1 MPLTRQSQRAV
12 KTCTECARRKIRC
25 SKTVPCTA
33 CVRKRMEQHCH
44 REPVRVV
51 TKHMAV
57 VESASVDDQ
66 ATETF
71 SGRPGCEDAER
82 PNSRRTGVNVVYNS
96 IGTTQSTLACSDSV
110 ATLHGSRQ
118 PDEKSMSVAAVPS
131 SRLTNDKA
139 ASLEFLAYGRQ
150 GTLNHLGGL
159 EGSSSYSGSRG
170 QDIQEIIGAR
180 YHPLVEWDP
189 IYPIEEARALLI
201 IHRKHIA
208 WMHNV
213 VHMPSFIEQFDI
225 NAASGLC
232 EQPWLALYYAI
243 LTASARSTLYHIP
256 ASSMKTLGLSI
267 VTHVNTVQELYDK
280 SIDYLYRSNFISKHS
295 LSSVQ
300 AICVLLQVAHHYDQS
315 DTICVLVAAAIRIA
329 QCLNI
334 NRLGPDPNMNAPST
348 AGTSSVVS
356 SLIER
361 EVKKRIWWFLV
372 RQDWLQIPFQ
382 NTCLIHLTQFN
393 TPMPVNC
400 FENADEMISDGSVVA
415 QPENVFTQTSFT
427 HVLNQVAV
435 IIWKHQD
442 RLCQVGFPGDLEDG
456 LMKLYDQT
464 TWADEEL
471 KKIYSGCAS
480 YLQYSSSLSGQQAH
494 ENAPTSPLRHLAC
507 VALLSAAHKIFTV
520 HRHFQLRSFR
530 DTRFA
535 YTQLSCVSLAERS
548 IRMVEQWEN
557 TLDFEI
563 VKRMW
568 TTPTQ
573 TITCCITI
581 LFALMFR
588 FKHPLTY
595 DYQKLREYVNIGRAF
610 IRELEPRSSIA
621 RRGARLLDALIG
633 IDHTSTDSE
642 DIELEIGDVIRRVAI
657 AENSAETGDQIS
669 AGTNEQG
676 DELDILEL
684 WDEFIGETDLRIF
697 EGVY

>member
-1 MPLTRQSQRAV
+1 
-12 KTCTECARRKIRC
+12 
-25 SKTVPCTA
+25 
-33 CVRKRMEQHCH
+33 MEEHCH

-57 VESASVDDQ
+57 VETASVDDQ

-71 SGRPGCEDAER
+71 TGRSESEDAER
-82 PNSRRTGVNVVYNS
+82 PDSRRIQVNIVENPTD
-96 IGTTQSTLACSDSV
+96 TTQSTLAYSGSV
-110 ATLHGSRQ
+110 ATIHDSGQ
-118 PDEKSMSVAAVPS
+118 IDEKGLSLAALPS

-139 ASLEFLAYGRQ
+139 ASLEFLAYGRR

-159 EGSSSYSGSRG
+159 EGSSSYSGTRD
-170 QDIQEIIGAR
+170 QDIQELTGAR

-189 IYPIEEARALLI
+189 IFPLEEARALL
-201 IHRKHIA
+201 HMHGKHIA

-213 VHMPSFIEQFDI
+213 VHMPSFIGQFDI
-225 NAASGLC
+225 NAASG
-232 EQPWLALYYAI
+232 
-243 LTASARSTLYHIP
+243 STMYHIP
-256 ASSMKTLGLSI
+256 DSYMKTLGLGI
-267 VTHVNTVQELYDK
+267 VTQVNTVRELYDK
-280 SIDYLYRSNFISKHS
+280 SIDYLYRSNFISKHN
-295 LSSVQ
+295 LTSVQ

-315 DTICVLVAAAIRIA
+315 DTICVLLAAAIRIA

-334 NRLGPDPNMNAPST
+334 NRLGLDPTMNAPST
-348 AGTSSVVS
+348 IGMSSIVS

-361 EVKKRIWWFLV
+361 EVKKRVWWFLV

-382 NTCLIHLTQFN
+382 NTCLIHFTQFN

-400 FENADEMISDGSVVA
+400 FENADEMISDGRVVA
-415 QPENVFTQTSFT
+415 QPENLFTQTSFT

-442 RLCQVGFPGDLEDG
+442 RLCQAGFPGDLEDG

-464 TWADEEL
+464 TWADKEL
-471 KKIYSGCAS
+471 KKIYSNCAS
-480 YLQYSSSLSGQQAH
+480 FLQYSPSLSGHKGH
-494 ENAPTSPLRHLAC
+494 ENAPIVPLRHLAC
-507 VALLSAAHKIFTV
+507 VVLLSTAHKIFTV

-535 YTQLSCVSLAERS
+535 YTQLSCMSLAERS
-548 IRMVEQWEN
+548 IRMIENWEN

-563 VKRMW
+563 AKRMW

-573 TITCCITI
+573 IITCCITL

-588 FKHPLTY
+588 FKHPLMY
-595 DYQKLREYVNIGRAF
+595 EYQDLRECINIGRF
-610 IRELEPRSSIA
+610 
-621 RRGARLLDALIG
+621 
-633 IDHTSTDSE
+633 DHTSTDSQ

-657 AENSAETGDQIS
+657 AENSAETGDEVLD
-669 AGTNEQG
+669 GTNEQQ

-684 WDEFIGETDLRIF
+684 WDEFIGETDLRVF

>member
-1 MPLTRQSQRAV
+1 MPPTRRSQRAV

-33 CVRKRMEQHCH
+33 CVRKHMEERCH

-51 TKHMAV
+51 TKHMAG
-57 VESASVDDQ
+57 VETASVGDQ
-66 ATETF
+66 TAETF
-71 SGRPGCEDAER
+71 TGRSDSEDAER
-82 PNSRRTGVNVVYNS
+82 PARRRNRAHSVNALANS
-96 IGTTQSTLACSDSV
+96 IGTMQSTLACSDNA
-110 ATLHGSRQ
+110 ATIDGSGQ
-118 PDEKSMSVAAVPS
+118 VDEKSLSVAALPS

-139 ASLEFLAYGRQ
+139 ASLEFLAYGRR

-159 EGSSSYSGSRG
+159 EGSSSYAVSRD
-170 QDIQEIIGAR
+170 QDIQEIVGAR

-189 IYPIEEARALLI
+189 IFPTEEARALLI
-201 IHRKHIA
+201 MHEKHIA

-225 NAASGLC
+225 HAASGLC

-243 LTASARSTLYHIP
+243 LTASASQI
-256 ASSMKTLGLSI
+256 
-267 VTHVNTVQELYDK
+267 NTVQELYDR

-295 LSSVQ
+295 LTSVQ

-348 AGTSSVVS
+348 IDASSVVS
-356 SLIER
+356 ALIER
-361 EVKKRIWWFLV
+361 EVKKRVWWFLV

-382 NTCLIHLTQFN
+382 NTCLIHFTQFN

-400 FENADEMISDGSVVA
+400 FEDADEMISDGKVVA

-442 RLCQVGFPGDLEDG
+442 RLCQAGFPRDLEDG

-464 TWADEEL
+464 TWADNEL
-471 KKIYSGCAS
+471 KKIYSSCAS
-480 YLQYSSSLSGQQAH
+480 FLQYSPSLSDHQGH
-494 ENAPTSPLRHLAC
+494 ENTPTSPLRHLAC
-507 VALLSAAHKIFTV
+507 ITLLSTAHKIFTV

-535 YTQLSCVSLAERS
+535 YTQLSCMSMAERS
-548 IRMVEQWEN
+548 IRMIEQWEN

-563 VKRMW
+563 AKRMW

-573 TITCCITI
+573 IITCCITI

-595 DYQKLREYVNIGRAF
+595 DYQDLRECVNIGRAF
-610 IRELEPRSSIA
+610 PRELESRSSIA

-633 IDHTSTDSE
+633 FDHNSTDSQ
-642 DIELEIGDVIRRVAI
+642 DIELEIGDVIRRVAV
-657 AENSAETGDQIS
+657 AENSAEIGNQVPDGS
-669 AGTNEQG
+669 NEQQ
-676 DELDILEL
+676 DEPNILEL
-684 WDEFIGETDLRIF
+684 WDEFIGETDLRVF

>member
-12 KTCTECARRKIRC
+12 KTCTQCARRKIRC

-33 CVRKRMEQHCH
+33 CVRKRIEEYCH

-57 VESASVDDQ
+57 VETGSVDDR

-71 SGRPGCEDAER
+71 TGRSESEDVER
-82 PNSRRTGVNVVYNS
+82 PDSRRIRVNIVENPT
-96 IGTTQSTLACSDSV
+96 GTTQSTLAYSDSV
-110 ATLHGSRQ
+110 ATVHDSGKI
-118 PDEKSMSVAAVPS
+118 DEESLSVAALPS

-139 ASLEFLAYGRQ
+139 ASLEFLAYGRR

-159 EGSSSYSGSRG
+159 EDSLSYSGSRD

-180 YHPLVEWDP
+180 YHHLVEWDAIFP
-189 IYPIEEARALLI
+189 LEKARALLNM
-201 IHRKHIA
+201 HGKHIA

-243 LTASARSTLYHIP
+243 LTATQ
-256 ASSMKTLGLSI
+256 
-267 VTHVNTVQELYDK
+267 VNTVQELYDK

-295 LSSVQ
+295 LTSVQ
-300 AICVLLQVAHHYDQS
+300 AICILVQVAHHYDQS
-315 DTICVLVAAAIRIA
+315 DTICVLLAAAIRIA

-334 NRLGPDPNMNAPST
+334 NRLGLDPKMNVPST
-348 AGTSSVVS
+348 IAMSSVVS

-361 EVKKRIWWFLV
+361 EVKKRVWWFLV

-382 NTCLIHLTQFN
+382 NTCLIHFTQFN

-400 FENADEMISDGSVVA
+400 FENADEMISDGRVVA
-415 QPENVFTQTSFT
+415 QPQNVFTQTSFT

-442 RLCQVGFPGDLEDG
+442 RLCQAGFPGDLEDG

-464 TWADEEL
+464 TWADKEL
-471 KKIYSGCAS
+471 KKTYSSCAS
-480 YLQYSSSLSGQQAH
+480 FLQYSPSLSGHKRH
-494 ENAPTSPLRHLAC
+494 EDAPTSPLRHLAC
-507 VALLSAAHKIFTV
+507 VALLSTAHKIFTV

-535 YTQLSCVSLAERS
+535 YTQLSCMSLAERS
-548 IRMVEQWEN
+548 IRMIEHWKN

-563 VKRMW
+563 GKRMW

-573 TITCCITI
+573 IITCCITM
-581 LFALMFR
+581 LYALLFR

-595 DYQKLREYVNIGRAF
+595 DYQDLRECVSIGREF

-633 IDHTSTDSE
+633 FDHASTDSQ

-657 AENSAETGDQIS
+657 AENSAETGNQLS
-669 AGTNEQG
+669 AGTNEQQ
-676 DELDILEL
+676 DELDLLEL
-684 WDEFIGETDLRIF
+684 WDEFIGETDLRVF